1 MNRLMQLSV
10 FVCLLML
17 TQKALANDKPASA
30 ADNVIVL
37 EEPFSIDGLQRQRTV
52 RLYLPPHYETSAKA
66 YPVLYMHDAQN
77 LFDTATSY
85 AGEWNID
92 ETMNHLSETLG
103 FELIVVGID
112 NGAEKRMNE
121 LSPWPNEHFG
131 NAEGEAYVNFIANT
145 LKPYIDK
152 HYRTL
157 TDAKNTAIFGSSM
170 GGLISHYA
178 IHQYPHVFSKA
189 GIFSPSYWYSESVY
203 AHTIAHPLTDQHR
216 LYLNVGLKEGVGMI
230 QPLQSMVALLR
241 KQHSVNFFANVEPEG
256 DHNEAS
262 WRRQFPKAILWL
274 FQHTP

>member
-1 MNRLMQLSV
+1 MNRLLQLGI
-10 FVCLLML
+10 FGCLWTLS
-17 TQKALANDKPASA
+17 QIVSANDKPATA

-37 EEPFSIDGLQRQRTV
+37 EAPFTISALQRQRTI
-52 RLYLPPHYETSAKA
+52 RLYLPPNYANSAKA

-92 ETMNHLSETLG
+92 ESLNHLSKTLG

-131 NAEGEAYVNFIANT
+131 KAEGDAYLDFIVNT
-145 LKPYIDK
+145 VKPYIDQ

-157 TDAKNTAIFGSSM
+157 TDTQNTAIFGSSM

-178 IHQYPHVFSKA
+178 IHRYPRVFGKA

-203 AHTIAHPLTDQHR
+203 QYTLANPLSSQHR
-216 LYLNVGLKEGVGMI
+216 LYINVGLNEGVGMV

-241 KQHSVNFFANVEPEG
+241 KQDSVSFFANVEPEG

-274 FQHTP
+274 FQYTP